1 MKILSGR
8 AAGTKLAVALN
19 CQISFTPLLVAFGDH
34 EERGINQSLMDKE
47 TITLLSLCSREEEI
61 GFITE
66 ISLKTFT

>member
-8 AAGTKLAVALN
+8 AAGTKLAATLN
-19 CQISFTPLLVAFGDH
+19 CQISFTPLLVAFGDD
-34 EERGINQSLMDKE
+34 EERGINRSLMDKE

>member
-8 AAGTKLAVALN
+8 AAGTKLAAALN
-19 CQISFTPLLVAFGDH
+19 RQISFTPVLVAFGDD
-34 EERGINQSLMDKE
+34 EERGINQPLMDKE
-47 TITLLSLCSREEEI
+47 TITLPSLCSREEEI

>member
-8 AAGTKLAVALN
+8 ASGTKLAAALN
-19 CQISFTPLLVAFGDH
+19 CQISFTPLLVAFGDD
-34 EERGINQSLMDKE
+34 EERGINRSPMDKE
-47 TITLLSLCSREEEI
+47 TITPLSLCSREEEI